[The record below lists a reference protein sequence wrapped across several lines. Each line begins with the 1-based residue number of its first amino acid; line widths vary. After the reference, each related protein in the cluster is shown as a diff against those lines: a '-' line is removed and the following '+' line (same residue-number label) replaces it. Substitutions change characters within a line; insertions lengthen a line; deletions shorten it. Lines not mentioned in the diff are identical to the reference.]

1 MIKENQKLLNYMN
14 IFTDAAVIVVSLVIA
29 YIIRF
34 EVLEGIPGNLLLPYY
49 LRVSVV
55 MAIVYLLIYSA
66 LGLYDSFRNKQFF
79 KELGLIINANILGA
93 LIFIA
98 AFYVFKIIDISRL
111 ALTIFFFV
119 NVSLTSVKRFTLRY
133 VLRRYRKKGF
143 NLKHVLLVGSGELA
157 REYIDVI
164 NRNRALGFNIMG
176 YISGKDDLEGYKYY
190 GSFDDIEKVLDDII
204 FDEVVA
210 ALEIEDFGKLKEII
224 EKCEKSGTKISMIP
238 FYSKYM
244 PAKPYVDEIDGIPL
258 INVRRIPLD
267 NIGNA
272 AVKRLMDIVGSL
284 ILILLTSP
292 VMIFA
297 AVGTKLSSPG
307 PVIFKQERVG
317 LNKKIFTMY
326 KFRSMRVNAAQ
337 STGWTTDNDPRKT
350 KFGAFIRKFSIDEL
364 PQFFNVLF
372 GDMSL
377 VGPRPELPH
386 FVDQFKETIP
396 LYMVKHQVRPGI
408 TGWAQVCG
416 FRGDTSI
423 KGRIEHDIYYIEN
436 WSALFDIKIIF
447 MTAFKG
453 MVNSEKIAGK

>member
-1 MIKENQKLLNYMN
+1 MIKENQKLLNYIN
-14 IFTDAAVIVVSLVIA
+14 IFTDAGVIVISLVIA
-29 YIIRF
+29 YILRF

-49 LRVSVV
+49 LRVSLV
-55 MAIVYLLIYSA
+55 MIAVYFMIYSA

-79 KELGLIINANILGA
+79 KELGLIIKANIMGT

-111 ALTIFFFV
+111 ALVIFFFV
-119 NVSLTSVKRFTLRY
+119 NISLTSLKRFTLRY

-143 NLKHVLLVGSGELA
+143 NIKHVLLVGSGDLA
-157 REYIDVI
+157 REYIEAIDK
-164 NRNRALGFNIMG
+164 NKSLGFNIMG
-176 YISGKDDLEGYKYY
+176 YISHSSDLEGYEYY
-190 GSFDDIEKVLDDII
+190 GDFENLGNVLDEII

-210 ALEIEDFGKLKEII
+210 ALEIEDFRRLKDVI
-224 EKCEKSGTKISMIP
+224 EVCEKSGTKISMIP

-244 PAKPYVDEIDGIPL
+244 PAKPYIDEIEGIPL

-267 NIGNA
+267 NMGNA
-272 AVKRLMDIVGSL
+272 LVKRLMDIAGSL
-284 ILILLTSP
+284 ILIILSSP

-297 AVGTKLSSPG
+297 AIGTKLSSPG

-317 LNKKIFTMY
+317 LNKNTFTMY
-326 KFRSMRVNAAQ
+326 KFRSMRVND
-337 STGWTTDNDPRKT
+337 SEHKGWTTDNDPRKT
-350 KFGAFIRKFSIDEL
+350 KFGSFIRKCSIDEL

-396 LYMVKHQVRPGI
+396 LYMVKHQARPGI

-416 FRGDTSI
+416 YRGDTSI

>member
-1 MIKENQKLLNYMN
+1 M
-14 IFTDAAVIVVSLVIA
+14 T
-29 YIIRF
+29 R
-34 EVLEGIPGNLLLPYY
+34 
-49 LRVSVV
+49 
-55 MAIVYLLIYSA
+55 AIVHMDL
-66 LGLYDSFRNKQFF
+66 D
-79 KELGLIINANILGA
+79 
-93 LIFIA
+93 
-98 AFYVFKIIDISRL
+98 
-111 ALTIFFFV
+111 TFFV
-119 NVSLTSVKRFTLRY
+119 SCERLTNSQL
-133 VLRRYRKKGF
+133 
-143 NLKHVLLVGSGELA
+143 
-157 REYIDVI
+157 
-164 NRNRALGFNIMG
+164 
-176 YISGKDDLEGYKYY
+176 
-190 GSFDDIEKVLDDII
+190 
-204 FDEVVA
+204 
-210 ALEIEDFGKLKEII
+210 
-224 EKCEKSGTKISMIP
+224 
-238 FYSKYM
+238 
-244 PAKPYVDEIDGIPL
+244 DGIPL

-272 AVKRLMDIVGSL
+272 AVKRLMDIAGSL

-307 PVIFKQERVG
+307 PVIFKQKRVG
-317 LNKKIFTMY
+317 LNKNIFTMY

-453 MVNSEKIAGK
+453 MMNSEKIAGK